1 MVKKISL
8 TGRLFLFLM
17 LTVCVAGCS
26 SVPMPKGSS
35 KGYSTVRFI
44 NPKTAINADETD
56 RALSAN
62 RMIHEAITEQMENH
76 KLKIVQQGDSD
87 LIVAYLIIIQDN
99 FSTTSLNQYYGYR
112 DDASDVVDKAHS
124 KGLSG
129 KQLERFKRGALVIDL
144 IDAKT
149 LELVYRDFAVSGIS
163 SRDPDDVRQKKIKE
177 ATAQAL
183 QKFFK

>member
-8 TGRLFLFLM
+8 TGRLFLLSL
-17 LTVCVAGCS
+17 LTVCIGGCS
-26 SVPMPKGSS
+26 SIPMPKGTS

-44 NPKTAINADETD
+44 NPKTAIDADETE
-56 RALSAN
+56 RVQTAN
-62 RMIHEAITEQMENH
+62 RMIHEAITAQMENH
-76 KLKIVQQGDSD
+76 KLKVVSQGDSD
-87 LIVAYLIIIQDN
+87 LVVAYLIIVQDN
-99 FSTTSLNQYYGYR
+99 FSTTSINQYFGYR
-112 DDASDVVDKAHS
+112 DDASDIVDKAND

-129 KQLERFKRGALVIDL
+129 RQLERFKRGALVIDL

-149 LELVYRDFAVSGIS
+149 LKLVYRDFAVSGIS
-163 SRDPDDVRQKKIKE
+163 SRDPDDVRQKRIND